1 MNRRDFLKHTGFGLT
16 GTALLSTLGGIRLAE
31 AAGNDYK
38 ALVCVFLFGGNDS
51 NNMLI
56 PLDAEGYAAYNAV
69 RGPTSGI
76 NIPQSSWLP
85 INPSSQGGKVFGLHP
100 SLASLQPLFSQNR
113 LALIA
118 NTGTLAK
125 PTTRAQYLL
134 GGAKPDNLFSHVDQ
148 QNQWQ
153 SATTKAAIR
162 PTGWGGRLADGVA
175 TFNAATTFPP
185 LASLSGVNLFTQG
198 AVSSVIAPNA
208 SSLKGFNTSAAS
220 MARYQA
226 MRQLE
231 TLSSGNVLI
240 KAKNSITGKAI
251 DSLDTLTKA
260 TASVPAL
267 TTVFPGSSLGGQLKN
282 IATMIAARG
291 TLGVQ
296 RQVFFCSLGGF
307 DTHSA
312 QLNTQA
318 GLFKDLADSLKA
330 FQDATIELGV
340 DQAVTA
346 FTLSDFGRTF
356 LPSANAGSDHGW
368 GSHHLILGGAVKGG
382 DIYGKYP
389 TLQLAG
395 PDDADSEGRWI
406 PSTSVEEYA
415 YPLVRW
421 FGLSDPKVVLPN
433 LSAFDLTRKDL
444 GFMTGV

>member
-1 MNRRDFLKHTGFGLT
+1 
-16 GTALLSTLGGIRLAE
+16 
-31 AAGNDYK
+31 
-38 ALVCVFLFGGNDS
+38 
-51 NNMLI
+51 
-56 PLDAEGYAAYNAV
+56 
-69 RGPTSGI
+69 
-76 NIPQSSWLP
+76 
-85 INPSSQGGKVFGLHP
+85 
-100 SLASLQPLFSQNR
+100 
-113 LALIA
+113 
-118 NTGTLAK
+118 
-125 PTTRAQYLL
+125 
-134 GGAKPDNLFSHVDQ
+134 
-148 QNQWQ
+148 
-153 SATTKAAIR
+153 
-162 PTGWGGRLADGVA
+162 
-175 TFNAATTFPP
+175 
-185 LASLSGVNLFTQG
+185 VNLFTQG

-220 MARYQA
+220 VARYRA

-389 TLQLAG
+389 TLKLAG

-444 GFMTGV
+444 DFMTGV